1 MFKFC
6 LKNAIWQYTL
16 HLKSDETD
24 TDSGGPLIYNIYYL
38 FVVLD
43 PKSPVEKSSEKPLVV
58 EWEKMSKSKY
68 NGVDPQVIYF

>member
-43 PKSPVEKSSEKPLVV
+43 PKSPV
-58 EWEKMSKSKY
+58 
-68 NGVDPQVIYF
+68 